1 MFWYLRK
8 LWNALWIDA
17 RRSSRRVQWWGS
29 HRNTATV
36 HHVWIHLLVLLDR
49 LTAASAHAQSDP
61 WSRTADAIFRIFT
74 GPLARAFVVVAV
86 VVSGLTLAF
95 SESGGKRGLAGLI
108 FGGISR
114 NRRRPN
120 GHNPFQLRPGRW
132 RIK

>member
-17 RRSSRRVQWWGS
+17 RRSSGRVQWWGPR
-29 HRNTATV
+29 HNTAKV
-36 HHVWIHLLVLLDR
+36 HHGWIHLLVLVI

-108 FGGISR
+108 FGGSLAIGAGQMATILF
-114 NRRRPN
+114 N
-120 GHNPFQLRPGRW
+120 
-132 RIK
+132 